1 MKFNEFIIKKFSI
14 KKISLE
20 VNEDLYIQGKDIHV
34 LRDKRMIVQ
43 DYSQY
48 DLPVLIQMIKD
59 YLSKNYSEEFDLKDY
74 IESIA
79 YSENRIKEVD
89 NHLLDNC
96 RLYSDKSLIT
106 LIKDDNET
114 YIYAIGFKSESLEDI
129 WDIVGLPKHGY
140 SLKILK
146 GKFRGTK
153 TILPNGKEAYVI
165 SDYELRNADGITE
178 LEDKAGNTHKIKHIR
193 RKI

>member
-14 KKISLE
+14 RKISIE
-20 VNEDLYIQGKDIHV
+20 VNEDLYIQGHDIYV
-34 LRDKRMIVQ
+34 KRDKRMIIQ

-89 NHLLDNC
+89 THLLNNC

-114 YIYAIGFKSESLEDI
+114 YIYAIGFKSESLDEI

-165 SDYELRNADGITE
+165 SDYELRNADGLTE
-178 LEDKAGNTHKIKHIR
+178 LEDKSGNIHKIKHIR

>member
-114 YIYAIGFKSESLEDI
+114 YIYAIGFKSESLDEI

-165 SDYELRNADGITE
+165 SDYELRNADGLTE
-178 LEDKAGNTHKIKHIR
+178 LEDKSGIIHKIKHIR